1 MKLILKAD
9 VAGVGHRGDI
19 VDVADGFG
27 RNYLVPKG
35 MAMKATKG
43 AEAQA
48 AAMRRARDVKNAED
62 REAAEEVAKA
72 LVAATITIAA
82 KASPEGKLFGS
93 VSAADI
99 ADAVKAQTGTGLDR
113 RQLQLDEHIK
123 DVGTHQVFARLHA
136 DVSFPLTIEVVPA

>member
-9 VAGVGHRGDI
+9 IAGVGHRGDI
-19 VDVADGFG
+19 VDVADGYG

-48 AAMRRARDVKNAED
+48 SAMRRARDVKDAVN

-72 LVAATITIAA
+72 LVATTVTITA
-82 KASPEGKLFGS
+82 KAGPEGKLFGS
-93 VSAADI
+93 VSATDI
-99 ADAVKAQTGTGLDR
+99 VDAVREQTGNELDR

-123 DVGTHQVFARLHA
+123 DLGTHQVFAKLHA
-136 DVSFPLTIEVVPA
+136 DVAFPLTIEVVAA

>member
-9 VAGVGHRGDI
+9 IAGVGHRGDI
-19 VDVADGFG
+19 VDVADGYG

-48 AAMRRARDVKNAED
+48 GAMRRARDVKDAVN

-72 LVAATITIAA
+72 LVATTVTITA
-82 KASPEGKLFGS
+82 KAGPEGKLFGS
-93 VSAADI
+93 VSATDI
-99 ADAVKAQTGTGLDR
+99 VDAVREQTGNELDR

-123 DVGTHQVFARLHA
+123 DLGTHQVFAKLHA
-136 DVSFPLTIEVVPA
+136 DVAFPLTIEVVAA